1 MNRIDALNLIN
12 TIKDIVNEEIKEA
25 KIYLS
30 GIDENDFDYESVYQ
44 TIYPKIYR
52 IYSLIEFLDKQNKKF
67 SQYQQKLYKDYE
79 DSTKLVLN
87 KRQGIYKIIEEKYS
101 IEKENLFDKWM
112 KTGPAY
118 NEKCLKQNILISNLK
133 DLISYIR

>member
-25 KIYLS
+25 KIYLN

-87 KRQGIYKIIEEKYS
+87 KR
-101 IEKENLFDKWM
+101 
-112 KTGPAY
+112 
-118 NEKCLKQNILISNLK
+118 
-133 DLISYIR
+133 

>member
-12 TIKDIVNEEIKEA
+12 TIKAIVNEEIKEA
-25 KIYLS
+25 KIYLN

-67 SQYQQKLYKDYE
+67 SQYQQK
-79 DSTKLVLN
+79 
-87 KRQGIYKIIEEKYS
+87 
-101 IEKENLFDKWM
+101 
-112 KTGPAY
+112 
-118 NEKCLKQNILISNLK
+118 
-133 DLISYIR
+133 

>member
-1 MNRIDALNLIN
+1 MEFDESFFLIIKDEMNRIDALNLIK
-12 TIKDIVNEEIKEA
+12 TIKAIVNEEIKEA
-25 KIYLS
+25 KIYLN

-87 KRQGIYKIIEEKYS
+87 KR
-101 IEKENLFDKWM
+101 
-112 KTGPAY
+112 
-118 NEKCLKQNILISNLK
+118 
-133 DLISYIR
+133 